1 MNLKVNLG
9 IDEQGNNVD
18 LDLGK
23 ENIHFTILVGSTG
36 SGKSVFHY
44 HLYKQLAEN
53 NSSEDLGFIFLDMTR
68 TDFSGWESPFVID
81 RILDAEPAL
90 KKFEELG
97 KQSNPTNKKAI
108 FVHIEEMDMLSES
121 ATRFEDALEN
131 ILKHKRDNNIYVVFS
146 TSRPS
151 VDVLTPKIR
160 SLVDLKVVFNLA
172 SKFDSKFMLGND
184 SAATLFQNP
193 GQRILV
199 FGDKR
204 ISCKPFTAEEAD
216 EGDKYFW
223 NSL

>member
-9 IDEQGNNVD
+9 NSIEGEAIISD
-18 LDLGK
+18 LAKD
-23 ENIHFTILVGSTG
+23 NIHFIILVGSTG

-53 NSSEDLGFIFLDMTR
+53 NSPEDLGFIFFDMTR

-81 RILDAEPAL
+81 RTLDAEPAL
-90 KKFEELG
+90 NKFEKLG
-97 KQSNPTNKKAI
+97 KQGNPTNKKAV
-108 FVHIEEMDMLSES
+108 FVHIEEMNMLSVS

-131 ILKHKRDNNIYVVFS
+131 ILKNKRDNNIYVVFS

-151 VDVLTPKIR
+151 ADVLTPKIR
-160 SLVDLKVVFNLA
+160 SLVDLKVVFNLT
-172 SKFDSKFMLGND
+172 SKIDSIFMLGND
-184 SAATLFQNP
+184 SAATLLKNP

-216 EGDKYFW
+216 EGDKHFW
-223 NSL
+223 NG

>member
-1 MNLKVNLG
+1 MNLKANLG
-9 IDEQGNNVD
+9 TAILGNEVRVD
-18 LDLGK
+18 FAKD
-23 ENIHFTILVGSTG
+23 NIHFIILIGSTG

-44 HLYKQLAEN
+44 HVYKQLAEN
-53 NSSEDLGFIFLDMTR
+53 NSPEDLGFIFFDMTR
-68 TDFSGWESPFVID
+68 TDFSGWESPFVVD

-97 KQSNPTNKKAI
+97 KQSNPTNKKTI
-108 FVHIEEMDMLSES
+108 FVHIEEMNMLSVS

-131 ILKHKRDNNIYVVFS
+131 ILKHKIDNNIYVVFS

-160 SLVDLKVVFNLA
+160 SLVDLKVVFNLT

-184 SAATLFQNP
+184 SAATLLQKP

-223 NSL
+223 NS